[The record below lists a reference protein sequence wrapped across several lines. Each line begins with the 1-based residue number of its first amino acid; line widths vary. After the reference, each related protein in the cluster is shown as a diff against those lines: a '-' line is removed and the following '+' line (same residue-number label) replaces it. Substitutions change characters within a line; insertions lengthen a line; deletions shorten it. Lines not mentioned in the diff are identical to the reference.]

1 MGRKVFVTSD
11 MSVDERLVEVAEEN
25 PQAALIWP
33 WLLTAFDDWGRA
45 EAMPKRLKARVFPM
59 IASVTADDIQAAIGL
74 FAEKGLIALYEIDG
88 KQYIAIEPEKWF
100 KYQTHIKREKR
111 ARDGSRYPA
120 PPPEAIATSRAPAR
134 TSATPRE
141 VAGKCVPSPTT
152 LPPFHP
158 TPSPQLSKTPLPHE
172 VDSTSADGGGGGNE
186 ILRQI
191 DLTHHRS
198 FGGFMSAV
206 TRDKVQGLLAAGMDS
221 GLILKLFE
229 NAAMDRK
236 PAAWAIRGL
245 ERMLAQG
252 ILVPEQSESRRR
264 PPIREDPIDPEALE
278 AFRRF
283 SDKASS
289 QEGRPP

>member
-1 MGRKVFVTSD
+1 
-11 MSVDERLVEVAEEN
+11 MSRRRGISTEISTDPRIADLAQHG
-25 PQAALIWP
+25 PLP
-33 WLLTAFDDWGRA
+33 LLLYTWAIPHADDWGR
-45 EAMPKRLKARVFPM
+45 LTGDARQFKLAVCPALDTNARE
-59 IASVTADDIQAAIGL
+59 IDDALDQVASVGL
-74 FAEKGLIALYEIDG
+74 WQRYEVDG
-88 KQYIAIEPEKWF
+88 RKYIAFPTEAWYKHQSYISK
-100 KYQTHIKREKR
+100 QKRQ
-111 ARDGSRYPA
+111 RDGSSF
-120 PPPEAIATSRAPAR
+120 PPPPNTADHR
-134 TSATPRE
+134 TLPQITEEHSETPQNP
-141 VAGKCVPSPTT
+141 VSPSPT
-152 LPPFHP
+152 P
-158 TPSPQLSKTPLPHE
+158 TPSPSPKLSKTPLPHE
-172 VDSTSADGGGGGNE
+172 VDPASDGGGGGNE

-191 DLTHHRS
+191 DLAHHRS

-206 TRDKVQGLLAAGMDS
+206 TRDKIRGLLTAGMDP